1 MRLQQRLMLHGVAL
15 PLLLMAAGGVGVG
28 LLLRAQ
34 LVAGLDNSLRA
45 QAAAESVSLFDGPGG
60 TVHFH
65 AIQSPVRAA
74 LGSPDAAI
82 AAYGPDGARLARSS
96 TAEAAPPQLAP
107 PPDTEPR
114 LRSADGQRVLVVR
127 VPSPGGEP
135 YALWL
140 ATPLAPV
147 EATMGLFTRLGLA
160 GLALVA
166 LLLLLVQR
174 RHARGLARRVE
185 GLARHMRRLQAG
197 DLQAEPP
204 PDPERDVLGELRA
217 SVARATRRLRD
228 AREAQERLV
237 AGAAHELRTPLAA
250 MRASVDVALRR
261 ERDAAE
267 LRETLEDVREEVDRL
282 DRMATAL
289 LDLAALRAQERA
301 LVRTD
306 LHDLARESLARFEAD
321 ASTREVALALEGAR
335 DAEATVV
342 PDLIRR
348 ALDNLLSNAL
358 KFAPRGST
366 VRVALERAGEGWA
379 LVVRDE
385 GPGVPTAE
393 REHVFV
399 PFHRGRQDRPGA
411 GLGLALVRDVAEL
424 HGGRV
429 ALDETERGATFRL
442 TLPAT
447 PA

>member
-1 MRLQQRLMLHGVAL
+1 
-15 PLLLMAAGGVGVG
+15 
-28 LLLRAQ
+28 
-34 LVAGLDNSLRA
+34 
-45 QAAAESVSLFDGPGG
+45 
-60 TVHFH
+60 
-65 AIQSPVRAA
+65 
-74 LGSPDAAI
+74 
-82 AAYGPDGARLARSS
+82 
-96 TAEAAPPQLAP
+96 
-107 PPDTEPR
+107 
-114 LRSADGQRVLVVR
+114 
-127 VPSPGGEP
+127 
-135 YALWL
+135 
-140 ATPLAPV
+140 
-147 EATMGLFTRLGLA
+147 
-160 GLALVA
+160 
-166 LLLLLVQR
+166 
-174 RHARGLARRVE
+174 
-185 GLARHMRRLQAG
+185 
-197 DLQAEPP
+197 
-204 PDPERDVLGELRA
+204 
-217 SVARATRRLRD
+217 
-228 AREAQERLV
+228 
-237 AGAAHELRTPLAA
+237 
-250 MRASVDVALRR
+250 ALRR